1 MQLKTYLMDVFCNK
15 NDVTNANTQLIYNK
29 ESVSDQNS
37 RGSNPTDT
45 IWPLF
50 KCEFHTLGI
59 RQKRSSMLFT
69 QDVLRSHKNVETVGA
84 NKADKRHIDESTEPA
99 TVVKRLVHRQDSRSQ
114 TSFQQMR
121 ECFGVAG
128 KFLV

>member
-1 MQLKTYLMDVFCNK
+1 
-15 NDVTNANTQLIYNK
+15 
-29 ESVSDQNS
+29 
-37 RGSNPTDT
+37 
-45 IWPLF
+45 
-50 KCEFHTLGI
+50 
-59 RQKRSSMLFT
+59 MLFT